1 MLKKILITGGAGQL
15 GACLYSDFM
24 KSYEV
29 INTSRQGNS
38 KSVDLDVANSL
49 SVKGKLDK
57 YNPDIIFNCASY
69 NSVDGCE
76 SNREYA
82 RSIIVGGLENLVKH
96 SDKDCK
102 IVHISSDYIFNG
114 NKGNYS
120 ELDSPDPINYYG
132 KLKLEAENFLRAS
145 NRDFVILR
153 CSVVFSEFLNNKN
166 NFLGWIYNNLKE
178 GRKIEIVDDQFSNPC
193 PVQLLS
199 ESLSLIIALN
209 LKGIFNVGSL
219 DSISRYEFALKVC
232 ERFKLRESLI
242 QKIKTNSLKQNAT
255 RPKNTYLNIDKISNE
270 LDIDIYS
277 LDYYLDN
284 IIEGN
289 YE

>member
-1 MLKKILITGGAGQL
+1 MGQL
-15 GACLYSDFM
+15 GASLYSDFSN
-24 KSYEV
+24 SYHV
-29 INTSRQGNS
+29 INTSRRGSSNS
-38 KSVDLDVANSL
+38 VKLDVSNS
-49 SVKGKLDK
+49 SEVENKLDK
-57 YNPDIIFNCASY
+57 YSPDFIFNCASY
-69 NSVDGCE
+69 NSVDDCE
-76 SNREYA
+76 NNREYA
-82 RSIIVGGLENLVKH
+82 RAVIVGGLKNLVKF
-96 SDKDCK
+96 SNKNCK

-114 NKGNYS
+114 QKGNYS

-132 KLKLEAENFLRAS
+132 KLKLEAENFLRSS

-153 CSVVFSEFLNNKN
+153 CSALFSGFLNNKS
-166 NFLGWIYNNLKE
+166 NFLGWIYNNLKD
-178 GRKIEIVDDQFSNPC
+178 GKKVKLFDDQYSNPC

-209 LKGIFNVGSL
+209 LKDIFNIGSL

-232 ERFKLRESLI
+232 ERFKLNQSLI
-242 QKIKTNSLKQNAT
+242 QKIKSDSLNQSAT
-255 RPKNTYLNIDKISNE
+255 RPKSTYLNIDKISNE